1 VVQDSLTMS
10 NNKLLSV
17 IVPAYNTEKYIYR
30 CLISLCSQTLDTALY
45 EVIVVND
52 GSQDELE
59 KAVLDLQSKYP
70 QIEYIVQDNKNQGGA
85 RNTGIRAARGKYIIF
100 VDSDDYIRYKNALEI
115 LIRIAKLNNAEVLWS
130 EKYIATA
137 YQDHFDL
144 ETYTKDVDLQIC
156 SGKEIIK
163 GYNFPYAA
171 WQFVISKEYLN
182 KYRLFFREG
191 VYYEDSDF
199 TAKLFYYA
207 GRVAIT
213 DFQYYV
219 YCNNES
225 SITSTPSLKAFT
237 DNCKSLIALK
247 SFIDKYVVEPELQFR
262 LREKIKK
269 ALLSYL
275 KISRK
280 YAVGDSLKAL
290 SVIRNHDV
298 MRLSDYSCSKYE
310 LLQLAA
316 MKYSPFLAFHS
327 VQKASRAARFVK
339 CNSNKLKRVFVNEN

>member
-1 VVQDSLTMS
+1 MVSDI
-10 NNKLLSV
+10 LLSV
-17 IVPAYNTEKYIYR
+17 IVPAFNTEKYIGR
-30 CLISLCSQTLDTALY
+30 CLKSLCLQTLDPTLY

-52 GSQDELE
+52 GSQDKLE
-59 KAVLDLQSKYP
+59 NVVLDLQRKYP
-70 QIEYIVQDNKNQGGA
+70 QIKYIVQDNKGLGGA

-100 VDSDDYIRYKNALEI
+100 VDSDDYIRHKNAVEI
-115 LIRIAKLNNAEVLWS
+115 LTRIAEFHNAELLWS
-130 EKYIATA
+130 EKYIASDNK
-137 YQDHFDL
+137 DHFEL
-144 ETYTKDVDLQIC
+144 ETYKKKVNLQIC

-163 GYNFPYAA
+163 DYNFPYAA

-182 KYRLFFREG
+182 KYQLFFREG

-207 GRVAIT
+207 GRVVVT

-225 SITSTPSLKAFT
+225 SITGSLSLKAFT

-247 SFIDKYVVEPELQFR
+247 SFIDKYVVEPELQIR

-275 KISRK
+275 KISRN

-290 SVIRNHDV
+290 SVIRDHDV
-298 MRLSDYSCSKYE
+298 MRLSDYSCSKHE

-316 MKYSPFLAFHS
+316 MKYTPFLAFYA
-327 VQKASRAARFVK
+327 VQKAFKIARFVK
-339 CNSNKLKRVFVNEN
+339 YNTKRLKRVFVNEN